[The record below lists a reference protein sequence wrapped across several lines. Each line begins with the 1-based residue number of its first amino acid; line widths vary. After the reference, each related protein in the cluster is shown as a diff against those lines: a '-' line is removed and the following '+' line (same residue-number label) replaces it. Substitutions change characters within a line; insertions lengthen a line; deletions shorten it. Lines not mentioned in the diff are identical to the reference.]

1 MSEIL
6 LAAGALMLV
15 FEGILPFVAPRR
27 WRNTALYLAQLADD
41 QIRFYGLLAM
51 GSGLLMLLI
60 VL

>member
-15 FEGILPFVAPRR
+15 FEGILPFAAPRL
-27 WRNTALYLAQLADD
+27 WRGGILRFAQLTDG
-41 QIRFYGLLAM
+41 QLRSCRLAAM
-51 GSGLLMLLI
+51 LSGLLVLLF